1 MNIVMSAPDFGA
13 LCCFFFCGKTLFIII
28 KSILILDIMA
38 KYRLTENKLRTII
51 REAVKNQINEIS
63 AGLAQNAAN
72 KAYSMGR
79 EGYNQYDEPNTI
91 PAGSPH
97 WKKFMQGE
105 RFQKYVNNI
114 FDYDKGNYIYYPNG
128 DGSLMVVRNANGEDL
143 TKPCTSLNDLER
155 EYKSVKMHES
165 KLRNT
170 IQEAV
175 KSVINEETGYDEMV
189 RRNQEVSQKT
199 QEIL

>member
-1 MNIVMSAPDFGA
+1 MKRYS
-13 LCCFFFCGKTLFIII
+13 
-28 KSILILDIMA
+28 
-38 KYRLTENKLRTII
+38 LTESKLRTII

-79 EGYNQYDEPNTI
+79 EGFNQYDEPNTI

-114 FDYDKGNYIYYPNG
+114 FDYDKGQVCIIP
-128 DGSLMVVRNANGEDL
+128 LKRVR
-143 TKPCTSLNDLER
+143 ER
-155 EYKSVKMHES
+155 VTAS
-165 KLRNT
+165 
-170 IQEAV
+170 
-175 KSVINEETGYDEMV
+175 G
-189 RRNQEVSQKT
+189 
-199 QEIL
+199 